1 MKNLEDLTTEVSN
14 TSLNPLQKKEALKTK
29 EFYDKL
35 LNILE
40 RDKGEL
46 LINGKVKQGAKPAE
60 STTILRDLLYKEIE
74 SLKLSIPCR

>member
-1 MKNLEDLTTEVSN
+1 MKNLEDLTTEVST

-46 LINGKVKQGAKPAE
+46 LINV
-60 STTILRDLLYKEIE
+60 R
-74 SLKLSIPCR
+74 